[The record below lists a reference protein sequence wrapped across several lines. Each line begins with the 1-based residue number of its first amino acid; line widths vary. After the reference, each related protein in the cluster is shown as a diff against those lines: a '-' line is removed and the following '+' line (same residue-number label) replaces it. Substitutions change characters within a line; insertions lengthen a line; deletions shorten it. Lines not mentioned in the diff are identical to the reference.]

1 MQKDSNVQMKICIV
15 SNSHPTNDIRLYY
28 KIAKSLAKIGEVY
41 LISTAGLTNKDQN
54 PRQCVIS
61 SESKWFALYQLYLKA
76 SKIRPDV
83 VICVEPLTL
92 FVGFALRRF
101 QGTKVVFDVHEFFA
115 DAFAERFNPLFRYPA
130 LKAYLGAERRL
141 ARRVDY
147 VLGVNHLIL
156 NQLAGGKLWPNMHTL
171 PNYPV
176 KNVWDYSCEI
186 PHSIHP
192 ICEMEFDLIYIGGLT
207 VDRGIFVLLESL
219 ALLRKEHS
227 AIKVLI
233 VGKFHNEDVEQT
245 FYTKINTLN
254 LNSMLY
260 YQAWLPAEKIGVL
273 LKRAK
278 VGLWIFN
285 PANKRMANALPL
297 KVLEYLSAGLPIIT
311 IKTEIMN
318 ALIKANHLGICTDYV
333 PEKLATAIRTLLQMS
348 ESEYETMSS
357 ACSHIVEDKYNWEAM
372 EPELLHIIKSLA
384 TLK

>member
-1 MQKDSNVQMKICIV
+1 MQKDSNVKICIV
-15 SNSHPTNDIRLYY
+15 SNSHPTNDVRLYY

-54 PRQCVIS
+54 PRQCVVS
-61 SESKWFALYQLYLKA
+61 SESKWVALYQLYLKA

-101 QGTKVVFDVHEFFA
+101 QRTKIVFDVHEFFA
-115 DAFAERFNPLFRYPA
+115 DAYAERFTPVLRY
-130 LKAYLGAERRL
+130 LAYRSYLSAERWL

-147 VLGVNHLIL
+147 VFGVNHLIL
-156 NQLAGGKLWPNMHTL
+156 KQLTGSKPWSNAHVL

-176 KNVWDYSCEI
+176 KNVWDYNCEI

-207 VDRGIFVLLESL
+207 VDRGIFVILESI
-219 ALLRKEHS
+219 ALLRKVHPYV
-227 AIKVLI
+227 KVLI
-233 VGKFHNEDVEQT
+233 VGRFHNEDVEKT
-245 FYTKINTLN
+245 FYAKINTLN
-254 LNSMLY
+254 LNSVLY

-278 VGLWIFN
+278 LGLWIFN

-297 KVLEYLSAGLPIIT
+297 KVLEYLSAGLPLIT

-318 ALIKANHLGICTDYV
+318 ALIKANHLGICTDYQ
-333 PEKLATAIRTLLQMS
+333 PQKLATAIASLLELSEPDYDVMS
-348 ESEYETMSS
+348 R
-357 ACSHIVEDKYNWEAM
+357 ACSHIVEEKYNWEAM
-372 EPELLHIIKSLA
+372 EPELLRIIQTLA
-384 TLK
+384 PGK